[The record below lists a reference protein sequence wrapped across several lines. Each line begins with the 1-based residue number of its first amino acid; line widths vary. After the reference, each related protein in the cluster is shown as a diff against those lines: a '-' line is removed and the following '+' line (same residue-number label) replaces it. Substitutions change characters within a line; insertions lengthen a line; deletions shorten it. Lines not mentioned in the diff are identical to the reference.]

1 MKTAKILLVDDEVA
15 FANNIAKL
23 ISKRGFEV
31 KTVYDGE
38 SAIRAMDEIDFDVVV
53 LDLKMPGLDG
63 LSTLKLIKTKKKE
76 VEVIILTGHG
86 SMESGID
93 GIEMGAFDFI
103 MKPVRFDDL
112 HEKIREAF
120 QRKLVQEELEDK
132 DQLTDA
138 FMRKMD

>member
-1 MKTAKILLVDDEVA
+1 MKNVKILLVDDEVA

-31 KTVYDGE
+31 RTVYDGD
-38 SAIRAMDEIDFDVVV
+38 SAIQALDEIDFDVIV

-63 LSTLKLIKTKKKE
+63 LTALKLIKTKKPE

-93 GIEMGAFDFI
+93 GIQLGAFDFL

-112 HEKIREAF
+112 HEKIKEAY
-120 QRKLVQEELEDK
+120 QRKLVQKEQKEK
-132 DQLTDA
+132 VQQVDA
-138 FMRKMD
+138 LL

>member
-120 QRKLVQEELEDK
+120 QRKLVQEGFEDK
-132 DQLTDA
+132 DQLTDT

>member
-112 HEKIREAF
+112 HAPAGAKW
-120 QRKLVQEELEDK
+120 
-132 DQLTDA
+132 TP
-138 FMRKMD
+138 

>member
-1 MKTAKILLVDDEVA
+1 MKKAHILLVDDEVA

-23 ISKRGFEV
+23 ISKRGYEV
-31 KTVYDGE
+31 KAVYNGE
-38 SAIRAMDEIDFDVVV
+38 SAVQALNEKDFDVII

-63 LSTLKLIKTKKKE
+63 LATLRMIKGKKPE

-93 GIEMGAFDFI
+93 GIELGAFDFL

-112 HEKIREAF
+112 YEKIRQAY
-120 QRKLVQEELEDK
+120 QRKLVLEENSLRGDSGSGEGD
-132 DQLTDA
+132 
-138 FMRKMD
+138 

>member
-1 MKTAKILLVDDEVA
+1 MKKARILIVDDEEA

-23 ISKRGFEV
+23 IAKRGYDI
-31 KTVYDGE
+31 KAVYNGL
-38 SAIRAMDEIDFDVVV
+38 SALTALDEDDFDVII

-63 LSTLKLIKTKKKE
+63 LATLKIIKGKKPN

-93 GIEMGAFDFI
+93 GIELGAFDFI

-112 HEKIREAF
+112 YEKIRQAY
-120 QRKLVQEELEDK
+120 QRKLVHEENT
-132 DQLTDA
+132 QGVI
-138 FMRKMD
+138 

>member
-1 MKTAKILLVDDEVA
+1 MKSAKVLLVDDEET

-23 ISKRGFEV
+23 MSKRGFEV
-31 KTVYDGE
+31 KTVYNGE
-38 SAIRAMDEIDFDVVV
+38 SAIQALNEFDFDVIV

-63 LSTLKLIKTKKKE
+63 LATLKLIKLKKPE

-93 GIEMGAFDFI
+93 GIQMGAFDFI

-112 HEKIREAF
+112 HEKIREAY
-120 QRKLVQEELEDK
+120 QRKLVQEKQAEK
-132 DQLTDA
+132 VQLA
-138 FMRKMD
+138 NALMQEMD